1 MKTWEGG
8 LRKRGGSKASKPGG
22 IQEGGSYG
30 DKGAAGAECTRE
42 DRMGHVGDVSDLG
55 LDGEE
60 GLESCGLGGAWE
72 GGNVDSGGEM
82 RPQLWGVECKVE

>member
-1 MKTWEGG
+1 
-8 LRKRGGSKASKPGG
+8 
-22 IQEGGSYG
+22 
-30 DKGAAGAECTRE
+30 
-42 DRMGHVGDVSDLG
+42 MGHVGDVSDLG